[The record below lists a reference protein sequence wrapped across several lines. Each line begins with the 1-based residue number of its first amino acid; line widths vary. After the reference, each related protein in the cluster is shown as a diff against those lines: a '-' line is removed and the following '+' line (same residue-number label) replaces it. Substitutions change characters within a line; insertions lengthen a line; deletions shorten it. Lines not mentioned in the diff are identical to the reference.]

1 MLQDYNKIEE
11 LDQETLASNENFIK
25 DASIFLSER
34 QGVTEAMTP
43 KEVYEAFMEHMRY
56 QDVNEVTAVRDLEY
70 AQNANADGKERF
82 GRLIDAY
89 DKVNEDVSG
98 RMLWDYGAGILTAP
112 STYLGILSGGTGK
125 AAAIA
130 GTQAAKFGLRR
141 ILSGAL
147 KAAAVEGAI
156 GAGQGAVQENVRV
169 ETGLQDE
176 WTGERTAFQGLASAA
191 TGGLINLPI
200 GMMQVKKANRASEL
214 YEKAKLAEAERANE
228 AVAKSDEIIS
238 QSSTEAVQEVKDVL
252 NALDPTKVAEGR
264 RLKQDLMPGETMEAA
279 LGSDVVKNIT
289 AAAIRVKDEI
299 KLGKGDRITDGLHR
313 LLDEGKLD
321 ELDDIQ
327 KIIGE
332 HNLTMDQFSLVFY
345 AEISDAGKKLGTMS
359 RLEAATKGRK
369 GKKGRTAKTEVGRLT
384 DKLDELHTAGRSG
397 LSGDDVIQLNSNEKI
412 MSYVKDLD
420 RMRLGLMTSQPATT
434 MRNNLNGGMRIAIDA
449 AVRTMD
455 NVVENA
461 YAVVGQGKFKNPL
474 DGTLDLAKYTLNPY
488 EGMVVQQLFK
498 ESFPE
503 ESARLFRQAADLAAA
518 NGSETVLGK
527 VGRKVNVLNTVS
539 DNFFKRGMLAASLKR
554 RLSDE
559 GLDLND
565 IIAKGEF
572 SKIDNDIIQKA
583 IQDSYEF
590 TYQAGMKGDDF
601 FSKLSRGV
609 NKAHRDYPFL
619 ISAFMPFPRFVANQL
634 KFTYEHM
641 PLLGMMPLDRLGS
654 KQPARSAGEY
664 IREKLP
670 KQMAGS
676 MMLFGAYQWRL
687 QQGDSAYWYEI
698 KDGKGDYIDGRP
710 VYGPFAPFMLVAD
723 LIYRS
728 QRGTLPTSISRYVK
742 DTTQALLGS
751 TFRAGTGLYMLD
763 KMYQDIADGRKEKFA
778 AETLGN
784 IVNTFTLPL
793 AVVKDFYG
801 QFDKQSRAIPE
812 SRTGERKP
820 EKELVNFFDV
830 LYNRATRSLPDLP
843 THIAL
848 PGKYFGD
855 TKVRVPFSEGYDQA
869 MVSATKT
876 GELRA
881 VNPIEKQIFGFGKR
895 TKNAMEKEMAR
906 LNITPYELYRRP
918 KNDTLDLYMRQE
930 LSRDNPDINLEQYM
944 EKFISGKSYKDLPS
958 LEAKRI
964 NFEEAVR
971 ERIGEARKIAEGRIE
986 REAGQRGLAY
996 SELTLQSWIDT
1007 TPLIKRAVNKEYAD
1021 KFGGKSVTEDRN
1033 ESIDIDGTDTNV
1045 LVWAAQRAKQMN
1057 KKASKL

>member
-1 MLQDYNKIEE
+1 MLKDYNKIEE
-11 LDQETLASNENFIK
+11 LDQETLASDMDFIE
-25 DASIFLSER
+25 DASLFLSER
-34 QGVTEAMTP
+34 EGINEAMTP

-56 QDVNEVTAVRDLEY
+56 QDVNEVTAIRDLEY
-70 AQNANADGKERF
+70 AQNANTEGKERF

-125 AAAIA
+125 AAAMA
-130 GTQAAKFGLRR
+130 GTQTAKFGLRR

-156 GAGQGAVQENVRV
+156 GTGQGAVQENVRV
-169 ETGLQDE
+169 ETGIQDE
-176 WTGERTAFQGLASAA
+176 WTGERTMYQGLASAA

-200 GMMQVKKANRASEL
+200 GMLQAKKANRASEL
-214 YEKAKLAEAERANE
+214 YETAKVKEAERANE
-228 AVAKSDEIIS
+228 AVAKSDEVIS
-238 QSSTEAVQEVKDVL
+238 QASSESVEEVKGVL

-264 RLKQDLMPGETMEAA
+264 RLKQDLMPGDTMEAA

-289 AAAIRVKDEI
+289 AAALRVKDEI
-299 KLGKGDRITDGLHR
+299 KLEKGERITDGLHR
-313 LLDEGKLD
+313 LLDDGKFN

-359 RLEAATKGRK
+359 RLEAATRGRK
-369 GKKGRTAKTEVGRLT
+369 GKVKKTEVGRLT
-384 DKLDELHTAGRSG
+384 DKLDDLHTAGRSG
-397 LSGDDVIQLNSNEKI
+397 LSGDDVLQLNSNEKV
-412 MSYVKDLD
+412 MAYVKDLD

-461 YAVVGQGKFKNPL
+461 YAVVGQGKFKNPF
-474 DGTLDLAKYTLNPY
+474 DGTMDLAKYTLNPY
-488 EGMVVQQLFK
+488 EGMVVQQLFR

-527 VGRKVNVLNTVS
+527 IGRKVNVLNTMS

-572 SKIDNDIIQKA
+572 GKIDDDIMQKA

-590 TYQAGMKGDDF
+590 TYQAGMKGDDV

-641 PLLGMMPLDRLGS
+641 PILGMMPLDRLGS

-676 MMLFGAYQWRL
+676 MMLFAAYEWRKE
-687 QQGDSAYWYEI
+687 QGDSAYWYEI

-723 LIYRS
+723 LIYRG

-763 KMYQDIADGRKEKFA
+763 KMYQDIADGRGEKFV

-784 IVNTFTLPL
+784 IANTYTLPL

-812 SRTGERKP
+812 SRTGDRKP
-820 EKELVNFFDV
+820 DEDLVNFFDI
-830 LYNRATRSLPDLP
+830 LYRRATRSFPD
-843 THIAL
+843 
-848 PGKYFGD
+848 
-855 TKVRVPFSEGYDQA
+855 FSFVNGYDQA

-895 TKNAMEKEMAR
+895 TKNVMEKEMAK

-944 EKFISGKSYKDLPS
+944 EKFIGGDAYKNLPS
-958 LEAKRI
+958 LEAKRV
-964 NFEEAVR
+964 NFENAVR
-971 ERIGEARKIAEGRIE
+971 EKIAEAKKIAEARIE
-986 REAGQRGLAY
+986 FDAGQRGLPY
-996 SELTLQSWIDT
+996 SELTIQSWVDT
-1007 TPLIKRAVNKEYAD
+1007 TPLIKRAVEKEYID
-1021 KFGGKSVTEDRN
+1021 KFGGKGVTEDRN
-1033 ESIDIDGTDTNV
+1033 KTINIDGTDTNV
-1045 LVWAAQRAKQMN
+1045 LVWATSRAEQMN

>member
-1 MLQDYNKIEE
+1 MLKDYNKIEE
-11 LDQETLASNENFIK
+11 LDQETLASDMDFIE

-34 QGVTEAMTP
+34 EGINEAMTP

-56 QDVNEVTAVRDLEY
+56 QDVNEVTAIRDLEY
-70 AQNANADGKERF
+70 AQNANTEGKERF

-125 AAAIA
+125 AAAMA
-130 GTQAAKFGLRR
+130 GTQTAKFGLRR

-156 GAGQGAVQENVRV
+156 GTGQGAVQENVRV
-169 ETGLQDE
+169 ETGIQDE

-200 GMMQVKKANRASEL
+200 GMLQAKKANRASEL
-214 YEKAKLAEAERANE
+214 YETAKVKEAERANE
-228 AVAKSDEIIS
+228 AVAKSDEVIS
-238 QSSTEAVQEVKDVL
+238 QASSESVEEVKDVL

-264 RLKQDLMPGETMEAA
+264 RLKQDLMPGDTMEAA

-289 AAAIRVKDEI
+289 AAALRVKDEI
-299 KLGKGDRITDGLHR
+299 KLGKGERITDGLHR
-313 LLDEGKLD
+313 LLDEGKLE

-359 RLEAATKGRK
+359 RLEAAVKGRK
-369 GKKGRTAKTEVGRLT
+369 GKVKKTEVGRLT
-384 DKLDELHTAGRSG
+384 DKLDDLHTAGRSG
-397 LSGDDVIQLNSNEKI
+397 LSGDDVLQLNSNEKV
-412 MSYVKDLD
+412 MAYVKDLD

-455 NVVENA
+455 NMVENA
-461 YAVVGQGKFKNPL
+461 YAVVGQGKFKNPF
-474 DGTLDLAKYTLNPY
+474 DGTMDLAKYTLNPY
-488 EGMVVQQLFK
+488 EGMVIQQLFR

-503 ESARLFRQAADLAAA
+503 ESARLFRQAADLSAA

-527 VGRKVNVLNTVS
+527 IGRKVNVLNTMS

-559 GLDLND
+559 GLDLHD

-572 SKIDNDIIQKA
+572 GKIDNDIMQKA

-590 TYQAGMKGDDF
+590 TYQAGMRGDDF
-601 FSKLSRGV
+601 FSKMSRSV

-641 PLLGMMPLDRLGS
+641 PILGMMPLDRLGS

-676 MMLFGAYQWRL
+676 MMLFAAYQWRL

-723 LIYRS
+723 LIYRG

-763 KMYQDIADGRKEKFA
+763 KMYQDIADGRAEKFV

-784 IVNTFTLPL
+784 IANTYTLPL

-812 SRTGERKP
+812 SRTGDRKP
-820 EKELVNFFDV
+820 DEDLVNFLDIM
-830 LYNRATRSLPDLP
+830 YNRATRSFPD
-843 THIAL
+843 
-848 PGKYFGD
+848 
-855 TKVRVPFSEGYDQA
+855 FSFINGYDQA

-895 TKNAMEKEMAR
+895 TKNAMEKEMAK

-944 EKFISGKSYKDLPS
+944 EKFIGGDAYKNLPS
-958 LEAKRI
+958 LEAKRV
-964 NFEEAVR
+964 NFENAVR
-971 ERIGEARKIAEGRIE
+971 EKIAEAKKIAEARIE
-986 REAGQRGLAY
+986 FDAGQRGLPY
-996 SELTLQSWIDT
+996 SELTIQSWVDT
-1007 TPLIKRAVNKEYAD
+1007 TPLIKRAVEKEYID
-1021 KFGGKSVTEDRN
+1021 KFGGKGVTEDRN
-1033 ESIDIDGTDTNV
+1033 KTINIDGTDTNV
-1045 LVWAAQRAKQMN
+1045 LVWATSRAEQMN

>member
-1 MLQDYNKIEE
+1 MLKDYNKIEE
-11 LDQETLASNENFIK
+11 LDQETLASDMDFIE
-25 DASIFLSER
+25 DASIFLAER
-34 QGVTEAMTP
+34 EGINEAMTP

-56 QDVNEVTAVRDLEY
+56 QDVNEVTAIRDLEY
-70 AQNANADGKERF
+70 AQNANTEGKERF

-125 AAAIA
+125 AAAMA
-130 GTQAAKFGLRR
+130 GTQTAKFGLRR

-156 GAGQGAVQENVRV
+156 GTGQGAVQENVRV
-169 ETGLQDE
+169 ETGIQDE
-176 WTGERTAFQGLASAA
+176 WTGERTMYQGLASAA

-200 GMMQVKKANRASEL
+200 GMLQAKKANRASEL
-214 YEKAKLAEAERANE
+214 YETAKVREAERANE
-228 AVAKSDEIIS
+228 AVAKSDEVIS
-238 QSSTEAVQEVKDVL
+238 QASSESVEEVKGVL

-264 RLKQDLMPGETMEAA
+264 RLKQNLMPGDTMEAA

-289 AAAIRVKDEI
+289 AAALRVKDEI
-299 KLGKGDRITDGLHR
+299 KLGKGERITDGLHR
-313 LLDEGKLD
+313 LLDEGKLE

-345 AEISDAGKKLGTMS
+345 AEISDAGRTLGTMS
-359 RLEAATKGRK
+359 RLESATRSGF
-369 GKKGRTAKTEVGRLT
+369 KKVRKTEVGRLT
-384 DKLDELHTAGRSG
+384 DKLDDLHTAGRSG
-397 LSGDDVIQLNSNEKI
+397 LSGDDVLQLNSNEKV
-412 MSYVKDLD
+412 MAYVKDLD

-455 NVVENA
+455 NMVENA
-461 YAVVGQGKFKNPL
+461 YAVVGQGKFKNPF
-474 DGTLDLAKYTLNPY
+474 DGTMDLAKYTLNPY
-488 EGMVVQQLFK
+488 EGMVVQQLFR

-503 ESARLFRQAADLAAA
+503 EAARLFRQAADLAAA

-527 VGRKVNVLNTVS
+527 IGRKVNVLNTMS
-539 DNFFKRGMLAASLKR
+539 DNFFKRGMLSASLKR

-572 SKIDNDIIQKA
+572 SKIDKDIMQKA
-583 IQDSYEF
+583 IQDAYEF

-601 FSKLSRGV
+601 FSKISRGV

-641 PLLGMMPLDRLGS
+641 PILGMMPLDRLGS

-670 KQMAGS
+670 KQLAGS
-676 MMLFGAYQWRL
+676 MMLFAAYEWRKE
-687 QQGDSAYWYEI
+687 QGDSAYWYEI

-723 LIYRS
+723 LIYRG

-751 TFRAGTGLYMLD
+751 TFRVGTGLYMLD
-763 KMYQDIADGRKEKFA
+763 KMYQDIEDGRAEKFV

-784 IVNTFTLPL
+784 IANTYTLPL

-812 SRTGERKP
+812 SRTGDRKP
-820 EKELVNFFDV
+820 DEDLVNFFDI
-830 LYNRATRSLPDLP
+830 LYRRATRSFPD
-843 THIAL
+843 
-848 PGKYFGD
+848 
-855 TKVRVPFSEGYDQA
+855 FSFVNGYDQA

-895 TKNAMEKEMAR
+895 TKNAMEKEMAK

-918 KNDTLDLYMRQE
+918 KNDTLDLYIRQE

-944 EKFISGKSYKDLPS
+944 EKFIGGKAYQDLPS
-958 LEAKRI
+958 LEAKRV
-964 NFEEAVR
+964 NFENAVR
-971 ERIGEARKIAEGRIE
+971 EKIAEAKKIAEARIE
-986 REAGQRGLAY
+986 FDAGQRGLPY
-996 SELTLQSWIDT
+996 SELTIQSWVDT
-1007 TPLIKRAVNKEYAD
+1007 TPLIKRAVEKEYID
-1021 KFGGKSVTEDRN
+1021 KFGGKGVTEDRN
-1033 ESIDIDGTDTNV
+1033 KSINIDGTDTNV
-1045 LVWAAQRAKQMN
+1045 LVWATQRAEQMN